1 MSWIPYASIIFGVLS
16 LTYAF
21 RGKTI
26 AQYPSQ
32 RGMFVGTGLALLASA
47 GWILVQPTAPALNSA
62 NLLTI
67 LPILLAALMVGLMAG
82 YPFIKKRAGALLYEV
97 PRVQSRKV
105 SGFATAGMFLILIIF
120 TIVRSDFSHETI
132 AELVFY
138 VTVALYFASP
148 LFGKVELRQ
157 NGILETYSLLRW
169 KDMSSYRWVGQDE
182 SNLAIVI
189 KGSWRKTATIILPP
203 DQKEPIEAVLKQQLS
218 LYKQQ
223 A

>member
-1 MSWIPYASIIFGVLS
+1 MSWIPYASVIFGVLS

-26 AQYPSQ
+26 TQYPSQ
-32 RGMFVGTGLALLASA
+32 RGMFVGTGLALLANA
-47 GWILVQPTAPALNSA
+47 GWILVHPTAPALNSA

-138 VTVALYFASP
+138 ATVVLYFASP

>member
-1 MSWIPYASIIFGVLS
+1 
-16 LTYAF
+16 
-21 RGKTI
+21 
-26 AQYPSQ
+26 
-32 RGMFVGTGLALLASA
+32 MFVGTGLALLANA
-47 GWILVQPTAPALNSA
+47 GWILVHPTAPALNSA

>member
-47 GWILVQPTAPALNSA
+47 GWILVQPTAPALNSS

-82 YPFIKKRAGALLYEV
+82 YPFIKKRAGALLYKV